1 MNGNIYHT
9 ICSSKS
15 NGRKAFAVLIDPDK
29 LDESALDKTI
39 QLAIE
44 AKVDF
49 SNPINLIV
57 CASALIIGISDISW
71 TSGDFTFNG
80 IINASV
86 LAIVGYRILHSI
98 RR

>member
-1 MNGNIYHT
+1 MIGLLGARIW
-9 ICSSKS
+9 
-15 NGRKAFAVLIDPDK
+15 
-29 LDESALDKTI
+29 
-39 QLAIE
+39 IE

-86 LAIVGYRILHSI
+86 VAIVGYRLLHAL